1 MTSIEWKGHLV
12 SVDFVVKSWM
22 RRARVQSVRSLY
34 IFSSDALLKNKHFH
48 SIYVSPTVKSD
59 EVILGDETFLV

>member
-12 SVDFVVKSWM
+12 SVDFVVKSWT
-22 RRARVQSVRSLY
+22 RRAQFVRSLY
-34 IFSSDALLKNKHFH
+34 IFSSDTLLKNKHFH

>member
-12 SVDFVVKSWM
+12 SVDFVVKSWT
-22 RRARVQSVRSLY
+22 RRVQFVRSLY

>member
-12 SVDFVVKSWM
+12 SVDFVVKSWT
-22 RRARVQSVRSLY
+22 RRAQFVRSLY